1 MNNAVILIDLG
12 DRDDGRVLLDNIKYM
27 AQVQGITQ
35 KRLFLLGVASYLE
48 RTGDSPEL
56 IEQIAEY
63 LSRPRKNAR
72 QS

>member
-1 MNNAVILIDLG
+1 MSNATILIDLG
-12 DRDDGRVLLDNIKYM
+12 DRQDGLVLLDNIKYM

-48 RTGDSPEL
+48 RTGESPEI

-63 LSRPRKNAR
+63 LSKPRKNSR
-72 QS
+72 VI